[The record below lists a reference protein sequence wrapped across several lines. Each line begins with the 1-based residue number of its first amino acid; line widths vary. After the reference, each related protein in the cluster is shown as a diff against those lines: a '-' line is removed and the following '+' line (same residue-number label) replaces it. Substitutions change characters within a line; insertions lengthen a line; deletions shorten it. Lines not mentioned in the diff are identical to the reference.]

1 MKTQKLLVIVAL
13 VCLMA
18 FLNVLTFAQPAQAQP
33 KPGLKKI
40 QYLRAALKDA
50 GFKAKRV
57 GNDLVIE
64 EQVVLKE
71 AFTVQDFKDLV
82 DKIEVSL
89 VEPEGEDPPDPR
101 AEELSAEELLELQQL
116 RQCWSSSEFI
126 YNYKLTTCEFNL
138 TDVGDLTCKIG
149 ATAELVL
156 NWLNCI
162 FAYLD

>member
-40 QYLRAALKDA
+40 QYLRAALRDA
-50 GFKAKRV
+50 GFLARRV

-64 EQVVLKE
+64 GQVVLKD
-71 AFTVQDFKDLV
+71 AFTVQDFQDLV
-82 DKIEVSL
+82 EKIKIRV
-89 VEPEGEDPPDPR
+89 VEPENSEDVSS
-101 AEELSAEELLELQQL
+101 EGIIELRQL

-126 YNYKLTTCEFNL
+126 YNFKLSTCELNL
-138 TDVGDLTCKIG
+138 TDAGDLTCKIG
-149 ATAELVL
+149 ATAELIL